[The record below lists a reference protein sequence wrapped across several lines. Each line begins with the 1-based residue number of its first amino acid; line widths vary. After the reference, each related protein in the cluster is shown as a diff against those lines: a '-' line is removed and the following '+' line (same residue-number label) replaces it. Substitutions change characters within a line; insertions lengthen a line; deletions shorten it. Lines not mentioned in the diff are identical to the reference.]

1 MNPTGKLFKNITVL
15 CRWQRGDLFKNYF
28 ILARSNK
35 KQDIQQ
41 ESNSLPGAGYIYPRV
56 DIFNNQMQIC

>member
-15 CRWQRGDLFKNYF
+15 CRWQRDDLFRNYF

-35 KQDIQQ
+35 KQDIQL
-41 ESNSLPGAGYIYPRV
+41 ESNNLPGAGYISPRV
-56 DIFNNQMQIC
+56 DIFNNQM